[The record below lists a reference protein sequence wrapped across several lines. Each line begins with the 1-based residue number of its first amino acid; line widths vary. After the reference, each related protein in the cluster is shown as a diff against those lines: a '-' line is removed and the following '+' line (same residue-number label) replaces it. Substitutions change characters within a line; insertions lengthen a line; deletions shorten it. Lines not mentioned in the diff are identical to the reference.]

1 MATMLPSPETDR
13 SNPTRSVGLHSADTM
28 EERADGS
35 GGGVPNVSRLR
46 WARSS
51 GRDAR
56 PADALWVSDV
66 TAGIKPVVA
75 GGVTVAADV
84 ADCGAGADTDD
95 DDGLRSDLGMLDGAR
110 APVPV
115 PGPASA
121 DESMVRAVMPE
132 AVANE
137 PSG

>member
-1 MATMLPSPETDR
+1 MLPSPETAR
-13 SNPTRSVGLHSADTM
+13 SDPTRSVGLHSGDTM

-35 GGGVPNVSRLR
+35 GGGVPNGSRLR

-56 PADALWVSDV
+56 PADALWASDV
-66 TAGIKPVVA
+66 TARIEPVVA
-75 GGVTVAADV
+75 GGATAAADV
-84 ADCGAGADTDD
+84 ADCGAAADNDD
-95 DDGLRSDLGMLDGAR
+95 DDRLRSDLGLLDGVR
-110 APVPV
+110 SPVPV

-121 DESMVRAVMPE
+121 DEPMVRAVMPE
-132 AVANE
+132 AVADE